1 MADPRGILIH
11 IGQGLSPDPAPQD
24 AIEPVLDP
32 FLRALDRHPE
42 GEEDGEIALVVM
54 EAEEGGAQ
62 ATVITVVMMI
72 GAAVEAVGEVAVA
85 DVKEACLILIFQRRS
100 LGP

>member
-1 MADPRGILIH
+1 
-11 IGQGLSPDPAPQD
+11 
-24 AIEPVLDP
+24 
-32 FLRALDRHPE
+32 
-42 GEEDGEIALVVM
+42 M

-72 GAAVEAVGEVAVA
+72 GSAVEAVGEVAVA